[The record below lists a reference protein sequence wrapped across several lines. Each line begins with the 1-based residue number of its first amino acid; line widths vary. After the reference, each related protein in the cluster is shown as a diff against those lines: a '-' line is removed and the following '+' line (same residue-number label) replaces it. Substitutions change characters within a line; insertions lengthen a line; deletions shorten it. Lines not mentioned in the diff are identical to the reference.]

1 MSQPILSRNKMKRQN
16 KIILFLVVLILFLLF
31 SFTPIESTQ
40 YNVKKIIEEE
50 KIKGDVDLD
59 KFRRNLD
66 FILDSETKQ
75 TDLTW
80 GRNPF
85 EIPIKLQE
93 SKSDFNLE
101 ESKSPVSSPLK
112 LNGVI
117 IKGTEAWAIIDE
129 NVVKV
134 GDDISGRTVE
144 KIEMGKVIL
153 KSGQT
158 EEVLILD

>member
-1 MSQPILSRNKMKRQN
+1 MKRRN

-31 SFTPIESTQ
+31 SFAPIESTQ
-40 YNVKKIIEEE
+40 FNVKKIIKQE

-59 KFRRNLD
+59 KFHRNLD
-66 FILDSETKQ
+66 FILNSEKKHDS
-75 TDLTW
+75 LTW
-80 GRNPF
+80 GKNPF
-85 EIPIKLQE
+85 EKPAKLWGKKSE
-93 SKSDFNLE
+93 MSREKSKSF
-101 ESKSPVSSPLK
+101 VSSPLK

-117 IKGTEAWAIIDE
+117 IKGKEAWAIIDE

-134 GDDISGRTVE
+134 GDNISGRTVE

-153 KSGQT
+153 RSGQT

>member
-1 MSQPILSRNKMKRQN
+1 MV
-16 KIILFLVVLILFLLF
+16 LVLFLLF

-40 YNVKKIIEEE
+40 YNVKKIIKEEE
-50 KIKGDVDLD
+50 IKGDVDLD
-59 KFRRNLD
+59 QFRRNLD
-66 FILDSETKQ
+66 FILDSEKKQ

-85 EIPIKLQE
+85 EKPPKLRE
-93 SKSDFNLE
+93 SKSTANME
-101 ESKSPVSSPLK
+101 EARSFVSSPLK

-117 IKGTEAWAIIDE
+117 IKGKEAWAIIDE

-134 GDDISGRTVE
+134 GDDISGRIVE

-153 KSGQT
+153 RSGQT